1 MLWKQLRMFCTRI
14 ILASKKK
21 QSNFI
26 LIVGIVLVLLLVL
39 SILFSIGVGAVSLTP
54 AEVFSALTGNPA
66 KSTHR
71 TIVWDFRFARV
82 LLVSLC
88 GAALASAG
96 VAFQGLFRNPLADP
110 FIVGA
115 SGGAALGATL
125 AVVLGDAGP
134 AISMGAAGFIGA
146 VAAVLLVYLIAETS
160 NYGSI
165 TALLLAGAALST
177 MLSAIVTLLL
187 IFSDE
192 VLHSVFTWLMGGF
205 SGRSWSHL
213 WQASPIAFIGIIII
227 LLMARSLDALAS
239 GEESA
244 EALGLNLSRSRFY
257 IIIGASLATA
267 AAVSVSGIIGFIGL
281 IAPHISRQLVGAKHS
296 TLIPISMLIGAIL
309 LLIGDNLARTVMAP
323 LELPV
328 GIFTALLGGPF
339 FLYLLRKGK
348 R

>member
-1 MLWKQLRMFCTRI
+1 LVNKRKL
-14 ILASKKK
+14 
-21 QSNFI
+21 SNLV
-26 LIVGIVLVLLLVL
+26 LIGGIALLLVL
-39 SILFSIGVGAVSLTP
+39 GMLFSLGVGAVALTP
-54 AEVFSALTGNPA
+54 SEVFSALFGNPV
-66 KSTHR
+66 KTSHR
-71 TIVWDFRFARV
+71 SIVWDFRFARV

-88 GAALASAG
+88 GSALASAG
-96 VAFQGLFRNPLADP
+96 TAFQGLFRNPLADP

-125 AVVLGDAGP
+125 SVVLGDAGP
-134 AISMGAAGFIGA
+134 VIPIGAAGFIGA
-146 VAAVLLVYLIAETS
+146 VAAVLLVYAIAEVS

-165 TALLLAGAALST
+165 AALLLAGAALST
-177 MLSAIVTLLL
+177 MLSAIVSLLL

-192 VLHSVFTWLMGGF
+192 VLHEIFTWLMGGF

-213 WQASPIAFIGIIII
+213 RQASPIALIGIFIVW
-227 LLMARSLDALAS
+227 LMARPLDALAS

-244 EALGLNLSRSRFY
+244 EALGLNLGRARFL

-267 AAVSVSGIIGFIGL
+267 AAVSVSGIVGFIGL
-281 IAPHISRQLVGAKHS
+281 IAPHISRRLVGARHS
-296 TLIPISMLIGAIL
+296 ILIPTSMLIGAIL

-339 FLYLLRKGK
+339 FLYLLRKGN

>member
-1 MLWKQLRMFCTRI
+1 MPWKQLRMFCTRI
-14 ILASKKK
+14 ILAIKKK
-21 QSNFI
+21 QSNFV
-26 LIVGIVLVLLLVL
+26 LIVGIVLVLFLVL

-54 AEVFSALTGNPA
+54 AEVLSALTGNPVKA
-66 KSTHR
+66 THR

-88 GAALASAG
+88 GAALASSG

-115 SGGAALGATL
+115 SGGAALGVTL
-125 AVVLGDAGP
+125 AVVLGDTGP
-134 AISMGAAGFIGA
+134 AIPMGAAGFIGA
-146 VAAVLLVYLIAETS
+146 VAAVLLVYLISEAS

-177 MLSAIVTLLL
+177 MLSAIVSLLL

-213 WQASPIAFIGIIII
+213 RQACPIAFIGI
-227 LLMARSLDALAS
+227 LMIWLMSRSLDALAS

-244 EALGLNLSRSRFY
+244 EALGLNLSRSRFF

-267 AAVSVSGIIGFIGL
+267 AAVSVSGIVGFIGL
-281 IAPHISRQLVGAKHS
+281 IAPHISRRLVGAKHS

-348 R
+348 K